1 MLYPLT
7 PKGDCHGN
15 EEKSQE
21 ETSQEE
27 VVFAKKSRMIKAAKN
42 KTAELK
48 AAKKKP

>member
-21 ETSQEE
+21 KTRQEKE
-27 VVFAKKSRMIKAAKN
+27 VSCSFW
-42 KTAELK
+42 
-48 AAKKKP
+48 

>member
-1 MLYPLT
+1 MARAILGGLGVLYPLT

-27 VVFAKKSRMIKAAKN
+27 EVVFAKKSHN
-42 KTAELK
+42 
-48 AAKKKP
+48 

>member
-1 MLYPLT
+1 VVYHGDWIARANWDELGMLYPLT

-27 VVFAKKSRMIKAAKN
+27 VGIAKKSR
-42 KTAELK
+42 E
-48 AAKKKP
+48 

>member
-15 EEKSQE
+15 EEKSQK

-27 VVFAKKSRMIKAAKN
+27 EVGIAKKSRK
-42 KTAELK
+42 
-48 AAKKKP
+48 